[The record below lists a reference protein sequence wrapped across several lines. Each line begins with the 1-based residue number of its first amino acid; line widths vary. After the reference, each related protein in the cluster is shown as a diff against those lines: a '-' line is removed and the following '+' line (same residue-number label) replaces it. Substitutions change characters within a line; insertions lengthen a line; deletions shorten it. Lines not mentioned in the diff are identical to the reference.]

1 MSEVRILTPMDFEPL
16 ARIFADAYP
25 GLKIVSKEDQAR
37 LAERALK
44 LHQEEPTAQFHGLFR
59 EDLLQGIMCLFDFS
73 MNFLQCRIPAG
84 GVGQVAVALP
94 HKKEHV
100 AKEMILYFLRHYRE
114 RGTPFV
120 ALYPFR
126 PDFYRK
132 MGFGYGTKINQYRL
146 KPSALPKGPSKDH
159 VRYLTE
165 ADRQALVTCY
175 QRFADR
181 THGMMDKSEREA
193 TRLFSAPKHRLVAY
207 ERDGKIQGYM
217 VFVFQEGESFIVND
231 IEIKELIYE
240 NVEALT
246 ELLTFLHSQADQ
258 IRLVI
263 VNTQD
268 EYFHFLPV
276 DPRNGS
282 QRLIPDVYHETNA
295 QGVGLMYRVVDVPR
309 IFELLRE
316 RDFGG
321 QTCTLELDVVDT
333 FLPENND
340 STLLRFEGGRV
351 QRLDSGQYDVQVRLD
366 VAELSSLLAGTVDF
380 YSLFRYG
387 LAEISDSAYVDRLSR
402 IFAVARKP
410 MCTTSF

>member
-1 MSEVRILTPMDFEPL
+1 MSEVRILTPEDFEPL
-16 ARIFADAYP
+16 ARVFGDAYP
-25 GLKIVSKEDQAR
+25 GLKIVSEEDRTR

-59 EDLLQGIMCLFDFS
+59 AGQLQGIMCLFDFT
-73 MNFLQCRIPAG
+73 MNFLQSRIPAG
-84 GVGQVAVALP
+84 GVGQIAVALL

-100 AKEMILYFLRHYRE
+100 AKEMILHFLHHYRD
-114 RGTPFV
+114 RGTPLV

-126 PDFYRK
+126 PDFYRQ
-132 MGFGYGTKINQYRL
+132 MGFGYGTKINQYRI
-146 KPSALPKGPSKDH
+146 KPSALPKGPSKNR
-159 VRYLTE
+159 VRYLTDQ
-165 ADRQALVTCY
+165 DRQELVACY

-181 THGMMDKSEREA
+181 THGMMDKSEREV
-193 TRLFSAPKHRLVAY
+193 TRLFSAPRHRIVGY
-207 ERDGKIQGYM
+207 EQDGKIQGYM

-231 IEIKELIYE
+231 IEIKEMIYE
-240 NVEALT
+240 NVQAIT

-268 EYFHFLPV
+268 EYFHFLPS

-282 QRLIPDVYHETNA
+282 QRLIPDVYHETNT
-295 QGVGLMYRVVDVPR
+295 QGVGLMYRVVDTPR
-309 IFELLRE
+309 IFDLLCE

-321 QTCTLELDVVDT
+321 QTCTLELAVVDT
-333 FLPENND
+333 FLPENHG
-340 STLLRFEGGRV
+340 SILLRFEGGRV
-351 QRLDSGQYDVQVRLD
+351 RRLEAGEHDVRVRLD
-366 VAELSSLLAGTVDF
+366 VAEFSSLLAGTVDF
-380 YSLFRYG
+380 YSLFCYG
-387 LAEISDSAYVDRLSR
+387 LAEISDLAYVDTVSR

>member
-1 MSEVRILTPMDFEPL
+1 MSKVRILTPEDFSAL
-16 ARIFADAYP
+16 AHIFGDAYP
-25 GLKIVSKEDQAR
+25 GLKIVSEKDRAR

-44 LHQEEPTAQFHGLFR
+44 LHQEEPTAEFHGLFR
-59 EDLLQGIMCLFDFS
+59 EGKLLGIMCFFDFS
-73 MNFLQCRIPAG
+73 TNFLQSCIPAG

-100 AKEMILYFLRHYRE
+100 AREMILYFLRHYRD
-114 RGTPFV
+114 RGTPLV

-132 MGFGYGTKINQYRL
+132 MGFGYGTKINQYRI
-146 KPSALPKGPSKDH
+146 KPSSLAKGPSKYH
-159 VRYLTE
+159 VRYLTDE
-165 ADRQALVTCY
+165 DRQELVACY

-181 THGMMDKSEREA
+181 THGMMDKSEREV
-193 TRLFSAPKHRLVAY
+193 TRLFSAPSHRLVGY
-207 ERDGKIQGYM
+207 EQDGKILGYM

-231 IEIKELIYE
+231 LEIKEMIYE
-240 NVEALT
+240 NADALT

-268 EYFHFLPV
+268 EYFHFLPD

-321 QTCTLELDVVDT
+321 QTCTVELAVVDT
-333 FLPENND
+333 FLPENHG
-340 STLLRFEGGRV
+340 STLLRFEGGHV
-351 QRLDSGQYDVQVRLD
+351 QCLGGGKHDVRVRLD
-366 VAELSSLLAGTVDF
+366 ITDFSSLLAGTVDF
-380 YSLFRYG
+380 YSLFHYG
-387 LAEISDSAYVDRLSR
+387 LAEISDAAYVDTLSR